1 MASTGQAGPSDPLAL
16 LLSLPLSHHSFLD
29 LLRRVRASLLLSKS
43 LSRLVGRLN
52 ACLLGSAGTVSAA
65 DKAIGWRA
73 VEILVEKDES
83 LVVDHGKGWLDVAM
97 AATTVSF
104 GPSGNSSSSSCSGGQ
119 PACSQC
125 PTRCRAPRTID
136 PRLVEVPF
144 LRAGKRPTTNGQTG
158 GISWSASGQS
168 CIRRGSQFIGVSL
181 LSLSEYSSSDTDTPS
196 RDHES
201 HPGGNTCT
209 ISSFI
214 SGAEDSSASYHS
226 QPSSPCFC
234 SLFVNPA
241 FTQRTYRGQNGRC
254 GSSGTSL
261 HDSRKISSFFRLV
274 ERYEGGP
281 GWSELRGRWIRTGCL
296 CRGSAVL
303 SVVCY
308 VPSLTNLQRRGHMLP
323 SLLVCQSSHKIQPRE
338 SQWLWI

>member
-1 MASTGQAGPSDPLAL
+1 
-16 LLSLPLSHHSFLD
+16 
-29 LLRRVRASLLLSKS
+29 
-43 LSRLVGRLN
+43 
-52 ACLLGSAGTVSAA
+52 
-65 DKAIGWRA
+65 
-73 VEILVEKDES
+73 
-83 LVVDHGKGWLDVAM
+83 M
-97 AATTVSF
+97 AATTVSCSL
-104 GPSGNSSSSSCSGGQ
+104 SGSSSSSSCSGGR
-119 PACSQC
+119 PACSEC
-125 PTRCRAPRTID
+125 PTRCRAPKTIS

-168 CIRRGSQFIGVSL
+168 CVRRGSQFIGVSL

-201 HPGGNTCT
+201 HPGGNIST

-214 SGAEDSSASYHS
+214 SGDEDSSASYHS

-234 SLFVNPA
+234 SLFVHPA
-241 FTQRTYRGQNGRC
+241 FTKRTYRGQNGRC
-254 GSSGTSL
+254 GSFGTSF

-274 ERYEGGP
+274 ERCEGRP

-296 CRGSAVL
+296 CRGLAVS

-308 VPSLTNLQRRGHMLP
+308 VPSDKPPETRSYASQPSGVPVLPQDPAQRVTMALDLIDGYTEIIVAMLRWVP
-323 SLLVCQSSHKIQPRE
+323 LLLNRLPDA
-338 SQWLWI
+338 